1 MLASKMRWEIQRP
14 DQDKVKSL
22 TEQLH
27 ITPLVASLLV
37 KRGFD
42 TAESARLFLHT
53 KDADFYDPFEMKGMK
68 EAADRIKQA
77 ISQQEKIMIYG
88 DYDADGVTSTSVMLH
103 TLQKLSAQ
111 VDFYI
116 PDRFKEGYGPN
127 EQAFRSIKERG
138 FSLIITVDTGIAVVH
153 EAKVAK
159 ELGLDVIITDHHEP
173 GPELPDVRAIV
184 HPKQPGCTYPFK
196 ELAGV
201 GVAFKLAHALLG
213 ELPDELLDL
222 AAIGTIADL
231 VPLHDENRLIAT
243 LGLERLRRTN
253 RLGLKELIKLSGG
266 DIGEA
271 NEETVG
277 FQLAPRL
284 NAVGR
289 IEQADPAVHLLM
301 SEDSFEAEELAAE
314 IDQLNKER
322 QKMVSKMTDEAIE
335 MVEQQGLDQTAI
347 VVAKAGWNPGV
358 VGIVASKLVDR
369 FYRPAIV
376 LGIDEEKGIAK
387 GSARSIRG
395 FNLFESLSECRDILP
410 HFGGHPMAAGMTLK
424 AEDVPD
430 LRSRLNEIADNT
442 LTEEDFIPVQE
453 VDLVCGVEDIT
464 VESIAE
470 MNMLSPFGMLNP
482 KPHVLVENAVLEDVR
497 KIGANK
503 THVKMTIR
511 NESSQL
517 DCVGFNKGELQ
528 EGIVPG
534 SRISIVGEM
543 SINEWNNRKKPQLM
557 IKDAAVSEWQLFD
570 LRGKRTWE
578 DTVSALPSAKR
589 AIVSFKEDS
598 TTLLQTEDLRREVH
612 VISSKDQAK
621 AFDLDGAYIVLL
633 DPPPSL
639 DMLARLLEGKA
650 PERIYFIFLNHEDH
664 FLSTFPARDHFKWY
678 YAFLLKRG
686 AFDVKKHGSELA
698 KHKGWSVETI
708 NFMTKVFFDLGFVK
722 IENGVLSVVSGAKKR
737 DLTDSQTY
745 QAKQQLMELDQKL
758 NYSSAEELKEWL
770 NKLMKQDSEA
780 YESTRRT

>member
-68 EAADRIKQA
+68 EAAYRIKQA

-138 FSLIITVDTGIAVVH
+138 FSLIITVDTGIAAVH

-335 MVEQQGLDQTAI
+335 MVEQQEPIKLQLSWPKPDGTRESSGLWLQSLWT
-347 VVAKAGWNPGV
+347 V
-358 VGIVASKLVDR
+358 STDR
-369 FYRPAIV
+369 P
-376 LGIDEEKGIAK
+376 
-387 GSARSIRG
+387 
-395 FNLFESLSECRDILP
+395 LFLALMKKRESLKVRPEASEDLIYLRAFLNAEIFFLIS
-410 HFGGHPMAAGMTLK
+410 AA
-424 AEDVPD
+424 
-430 LRSRLNEIADNT
+430 I
-442 LTEEDFIPVQE
+442 Q
-453 VDLVCGVEDIT
+453 
-464 VESIAE
+464 
-470 MNMLSPFGMLNP
+470 
-482 KPHVLVENAVLEDVR
+482 
-497 KIGANK
+497 
-503 THVKMTIR
+503 
-511 NESSQL
+511 
-517 DCVGFNKGELQ
+517 
-528 EGIVPG
+528 
-534 SRISIVGEM
+534 
-543 SINEWNNRKKPQLM
+543 W
-557 IKDAAVSEWQLFD
+557 
-570 LRGKRTWE
+570 LRG
-578 DTVSALPSAKR
+578 
-589 AIVSFKEDS
+589 
-598 TTLLQTEDLRREVH
+598 
-612 VISSKDQAK
+612 
-621 AFDLDGAYIVLL
+621 
-633 DPPPSL
+633 
-639 DMLARLLEGKA
+639 
-650 PERIYFIFLNHEDH
+650 
-664 FLSTFPARDHFKWY
+664 
-678 YAFLLKRG
+678 
-686 AFDVKKHGSELA
+686 
-698 KHKGWSVETI
+698 
-708 NFMTKVFFDLGFVK
+708 
-722 IENGVLSVVSGAKKR
+722 
-737 DLTDSQTY
+737 
-745 QAKQQLMELDQKL
+745 
-758 NYSSAEELKEWL
+758 
-770 NKLMKQDSEA
+770 
-780 YESTRRT
+780 

>member
-138 FSLIITVDTGIAVVH
+138 FSLIITVDTGIAAVH

-322 QKMVSKMTDEAIE
+322 QKNG
-335 MVEQQGLDQTAI
+335 QQ
-347 VVAKAGWNPGV
+347 N
-358 VGIVASKLVDR
+358 
-369 FYRPAIV
+369 
-376 LGIDEEKGIAK
+376 
-387 GSARSIRG
+387 
-395 FNLFESLSECRDILP
+395 
-410 HFGGHPMAAGMTLK
+410 
-424 AEDVPD
+424 
-430 LRSRLNEIADNT
+430 
-442 LTEEDFIPVQE
+442 
-453 VDLVCGVEDIT
+453 
-464 VESIAE
+464 
-470 MNMLSPFGMLNP
+470 
-482 KPHVLVENAVLEDVR
+482 
-497 KIGANK
+497 
-503 THVKMTIR
+503 
-511 NESSQL
+511 
-517 DCVGFNKGELQ
+517 
-528 EGIVPG
+528 
-534 SRISIVGEM
+534 
-543 SINEWNNRKKPQLM
+543 
-557 IKDAAVSEWQLFD
+557 
-570 LRGKRTWE
+570 
-578 DTVSALPSAKR
+578 
-589 AIVSFKEDS
+589 
-598 TTLLQTEDLRREVH
+598 
-612 VISSKDQAK
+612 
-621 AFDLDGAYIVLL
+621 DG
-633 DPPPSL
+633 
-639 DMLARLLEGKA
+639 
-650 PERIYFIFLNHEDH
+650 
-664 FLSTFPARDHFKWY
+664 
-678 YAFLLKRG
+678 
-686 AFDVKKHGSELA
+686 
-698 KHKGWSVETI
+698 
-708 NFMTKVFFDLGFVK
+708 
-722 IENGVLSVVSGAKKR
+722 
-737 DLTDSQTY
+737 
-745 QAKQQLMELDQKL
+745 
-758 NYSSAEELKEWL
+758 
-770 NKLMKQDSEA
+770 
-780 YESTRRT
+780 